1 MRRAGRWLGVLLV
14 LVGLFWAGRE
24 STHGIHAFWEH
35 WWCILPVVS
44 VVIGAVG
51 VVLSRRP
58 SPAG

>member
-1 MRRAGRWLGVLLV
+1 M
-14 LVGLFWAGRE
+14 VGLFWAGRE